1 MSSAAPPRARYSD
14 VFAVPAFRVVLGGF
28 SLMLISDTV
37 KMLALSVLVY
47 ASTGS
52 PLLAAVAYVSGFLPQ
67 VLGGTFFLA
76 LADRWRPRRLMA
88 GYDLVRAAVVIV
100 LALGVLPPA
109 TAMLLVFAA
118 STFAPVAQAARA
130 ALTADLLT
138 GDAYVL
144 GRSLF
149 SVVSGAM
156 QVLGAAVGG
165 LLITATGPYGAL
177 WVAAAACVAS
187 AVLSRWGLPDFAPR
201 TVPAHGTI
209 KATWQVNASLLR
221 TPAIRRLLLAQWLP
235 SSLAVG
241 AEGVVVP
248 YTASLG
254 RESAAGLLLA
264 AAAAGMLLGDLVIA
278 RFVAPAGRE
287 RLTPW
292 LAVLL
297 GAPLIAY
304 IGNPGL
310 IVAAALLTVATFGSA
325 YQLGLARRFLEAV
338 PSDRLGQAFGLANT
352 GIMVAQGLAVAGA
365 GALAEVVPPGVAIA
379 VAGACSA
386 VAALALHRTL
396 RPQSV
401 EGLTADRQVGPMA
414 G

>member
-1 MSSAAPPRARYSD
+1 MSTAAPPRARYSD
-14 VFAVPAFRVVLGGF
+14 VFAVPAFRAVLGGF

-67 VLGGTFFLA
+67 ALGGTFLLA

-88 GYDLVRAAVVIV
+88 GYDVARAAVVIV

-118 STFAPVAQAARA
+118 GVFAPVAQAARA

-149 SVVSGAM
+149 TVISGAM
-156 QVLGAAVGG
+156 QVVGAAVGG

-177 WVAAAACVAS
+177 WAAAAACLGS
-187 AVLSRWGLPDFAPR
+187 ALLSRWGLPDLAPR
-201 TVPAHGTI
+201 TTAAHGTV
-209 KATWQVNASLLR
+209 KATWQVNKALLR
-221 TPAIRRLLLAQWLP
+221 TPTIRRLLLAQWLP

-264 AAAAGMLLGDLVIA
+264 AAAGGMLLGDLVIA
-278 RFVAPAGRE
+278 RFVAPAWRE

-304 IGNPGL
+304 AGNPGL
-310 IVAAALLTVATFGSA
+310 TLAAAVLTVATFGSA

-338 PSDRLGQAFGLANT
+338 PDDRRGQAFGLATT
-352 GIMVAQGLAVAGA
+352 GIMVAQGLAVAAA
-365 GALAEVVPPGVAIA
+365 GALAELVPPGMAIA
-379 VAGACSA
+379 TAGACSA
-386 VAALALHRTL
+386 IAALALHRTL
-396 RPQSV
+396 RPV
-401 EGLTADRQVGPMA
+401 H
-414 G
+414 